1 MEWNQLNSYC
11 WNGNGSKWIV
21 DGMELWEEK
30 MGWMAQLSCLLHKN
44 QRFLN
49 TEWLVICFV
58 PQLKPIPAL
67 SSLPLITFLFSLSF
81 ILFSLITFVQ
91 LLAFL
96 HACGSERVK
105 QGRRSE
111 REMFVFS
118 WMEFVR
124 ADGPAAY
131 NPPNE

>member
-96 HACGSERVK
+96 HACGWTTIEQQWWNGEEKVSFLWN
-105 QGRRSE
+105 GIHWRRG
-111 REMFVFS
+111 
-118 WMEFVR
+118 
-124 ADGPAAY
+124 AAGP
-131 NPPNE
+131 